1 MAFYNEPGFWVFLT
15 TFIGSIRWLARV
27 FYLYKQRN
35 LMVKAKF
42 DSTIEK
48 LKSDNIAKAI
58 EGLNVTVEKIQSI
71 IQIHEVKMGTLEVS
85 LKNIESLERSLT
97 LNTDNL
103 KSSYDDFN
111 RIIPKIA
118 ASGQLL
124 LDRVQKIETEIL
136 KFQNGDI
143 FVRTKK

>member
-15 TFIGSIRWLARV
+15 TFIGSVRWLARV